1 MDQRKGSSFG
11 EIDVVAN
18 YRYRPPY
25 PDAVFRKLLAIASR
39 SEHLLDIGCGPGKIS
54 RPLSGSFGRV
64 TAVDPSAHMIAL
76 GRSLPGG
83 DAENIRWIESF
94 AEDFPTDGQRF
105 DLTVAA
111 ASIHWMDHARLFRHI
126 LANAAPGHVM
136 AVVSGDDPFEP
147 AWQSDWHSFLGT
159 WVPEVTG
166 QPFDHGRWSEGMRSY
181 QSYLD
186 LHGSEDFV
194 SEHPFE
200 QSVEDFVSCQHS
212 RDTFAPSKL
221 GDRIATFDA
230 ELSELLRAYSN
241 DDRLSFV
248 VRTRIVWGEIKL
260 I

>member
-1 MDQRKGSSFG
+1 MEQRRGSSFT
-11 EIDVVAN
+11 ETDVVAN

-25 PDAVFRKLLAIASR
+25 PDAVFRKLLAIAPR
-39 SEHLLDIGCGPGKIS
+39 TEHLLDIGCGPGKIT
-54 RPLSGSFGRV
+54 RPLAASFTTV
-64 TAVDPSAHMIAL
+64 TAIDPSEHMIAL

-83 DAENIRWIESF
+83 GAENIRWIEGF
-94 AEDFPTDGQRF
+94 AEDFPADGRRF
-105 DLTVAA
+105 GLTVAA
-111 ASIHWMDHARLFRHI
+111 ASIHWMDHGRLFPHL

-136 AVVSGDDPFEP
+136 VVVSGDDPFEP
-147 AWQSDWHSFLGT
+147 PWQSDWHLFLGK
-159 WVPEVTG
+159 WVPELIG
-166 QPFDHGRWSEGMRSY
+166 QPFDHDKRSEGMRSY

-186 LHGSEDFV
+186 LHGSEHVV

-221 GDRIATFDA
+221 GGRIAAFDA
-230 ELSELLRAYSN
+230 ELSELLRAYSH

-248 VRTRIVWGEIKL
+248 VRTRIVWGEIKP

>member
-1 MDQRKGSSFG
+1 MDQRRGSSFS
-11 EIDVVAN
+11 ETDVVAN

-25 PDAVFRKLLAIASR
+25 PDAVFRKLLAIAPR

-54 RPLSGSFGRV
+54 CALAGAFTSV
-64 TAVDPSAHMIAL
+64 TAVDPSEHMIAL

-83 DAENIRWIESF
+83 NAGNIRWIESF
-94 AEDFPTDGQRF
+94 AEDFPANGGPF

-111 ASIHWMDHARLFRHI
+111 ASIHWMDHSRLFPHL

-136 AVVSGDDPFEP
+136 AVISGDDPFEP
-147 AWQSDWHSFLGT
+147 PWQSDWHSFLGK

-166 QPFDHGRWSEGMRSY
+166 QPFDHDKRSEGMRSY
-181 QSYLD
+181 QSYLN
-186 LHGSEDFV
+186 LHGSEHFV
-194 SEHPFE
+194 SERPFE
-200 QSVEDFVSCQHS
+200 QNVEDFVSCQHS

-221 GDRIATFDA
+221 GDRIARFDA
-230 ELSELLRAYSN
+230 ELSELLRSYSN

-248 VRTRIVWGEIKL
+248 VCTRIVWGEIKP